1 MAAKKT
7 TKSGKSATAETA
19 HKAKKT
25 AKAAAVK
32 TPTVPPLDKQLE
44 GSPLARANQES
55 WQNLSDHGRRGGS
68 AKSTKQRAKKPGKA
82 NGEAKTKRVSA
93 IDAAARLLAE
103 AGKPMGCKEMIEQ
116 MAAKGLWSSPKG
128 KTPDATLYAAI
139 IRDIAAK
146 KGESRFTKV
155 ERGQFAVKG

>member
-1 MAAKKT
+1 MATKKN
-7 TKSGKSATAETA
+7 TKSGKSAKAETA
-19 HKAKKT
+19 RKAKTT

-68 AKSTKQRAKKPGKA
+68 AKSTKKRAKQHKA
-82 NGEAKTKRVSA
+82 NGEAKPKRVSA

-103 AGKPMGCKEMIEQ
+103 VGKPMGCKEMIEQ

-139 IRDIAAK
+139 LRDIAAK
-146 KGESRFTKV
+146 KNESRFTKV